1 MTVADFMTSDVA
13 TCKTT
18 DSLNRAA
25 QLMWER
31 RCGCVPVLDDN
42 GRVVG
47 MLTDRDLSMAAYTQG
62 RRLDDMPATTA
73 MSHSLQSCLPSA
85 SIEEAEDLMMAH
97 AVRRLVVVDADG
109 RLCGIVS
116 VDDLAKGGA
125 EWDRKDAIDLER
137 VALTLGEISRCV
149 SGTDEEVAE
158 SELSKTDPSDLGNDS
173 LAALRTLRDEIRVD
187 INLAGKELRDRW
199 QRLEARLHA
208 AETRARNA
216 KRGGARNLA
225 ALVDSAKRFRTRIRE
240 TTDSPPQSR

>member
-85 SIEEAEDLMMAH
+85 SIEAAEDLMMAH

-116 VDDLAKGGA
+116 VDDLAKAGA

-149 SGTDEEVAE
+149 SGTD
-158 SELSKTDPSDLGNDS
+158 
-173 LAALRTLRDEIRVD
+173 
-187 INLAGKELRDRW
+187 
-199 QRLEARLHA
+199 
-208 AETRARNA
+208 
-216 KRGGARNLA
+216 
-225 ALVDSAKRFRTRIRE
+225 
-240 TTDSPPQSR
+240 